1 VDLHPHGGGAENM
14 YLIIIGY
21 LDGKLWGHHHLTSG
35 MIGVKWLP
43 GCWAVTGEH

>member
-21 LDGKLWGHHHLTSG
+21 LDGKLGVHHLNLRHDWCE
-35 MIGVKWLP
+35 MAARVL
-43 GCWAVTGEH
+43 GCNR